1 MRDIF
6 LLVNISIQATCAFS
20 FLVEHYYVTFGLWH
34 EPSVRPSVCRL
45 SVTMLHHRLR
55 LEYFCI
61 AYSSGT
67 RTVCIK
73 ILGKNSNGIVQ
84 VKYNGY

>member
-34 EPSVRPSVCRL
+34 EPSVRL
-45 SVTMLHHRLR
+45 SV
-55 LEYFCI
+55 
-61 AYSSGT
+61 
-67 RTVCIK
+67 VC
-73 ILGKNSNGIVQ
+73 LCV
-84 VKYNGY
+84 VCL